1 MDLDLQMSKQAL
13 EKLESLP
20 GMIRIKKDW
29 TLVNI
34 ANVAEVDESTM
45 TLSFSN
51 GEELKVDPEYWD
63 VFITKFRS
71 RQ

>member
-1 MDLDLQMSKQAL
+1 MDLELQMSKQTL
-13 EKLESLP
+13 KQLESLL

-34 ANVAEVDESTM
+34 ANVAEVDEANK

-63 VFITKFRS
+63 AFITKFRS